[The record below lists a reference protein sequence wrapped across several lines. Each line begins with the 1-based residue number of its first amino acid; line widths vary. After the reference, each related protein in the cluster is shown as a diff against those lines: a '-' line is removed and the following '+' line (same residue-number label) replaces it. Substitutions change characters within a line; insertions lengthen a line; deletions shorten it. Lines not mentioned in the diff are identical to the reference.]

1 MTSPADAEICPGCE
15 KPVRLC
21 VCAALQPIDTR
32 LKVLLLQHP
41 QEKREVLGTAGLATR
56 LFPKAT
62 MKVGLSWP
70 GLRRLVGENADAK
83 RWGVLYLGAAKQ
95 SPGAAGA
102 NPQKSGGANRQEEVA
117 AVDKNGVPLKDSA
130 HVLADLE
137 GIILL
142 DGTWAQAKTLW
153 WRNAWLLKC
162 RRIVLN
168 PKVRSLYGQARK
180 EPRRESLSTLES
192 AALLLSRLEERPELY
207 DQALA
212 PFALLLKKLR
222 APRPRPPKPA
232 AAEGESA
239 PPTMTEAETTE
250 TETQAAETTQQ

>member
-1 MTSPADAEICPGCE
+1 MISPADAEICPGCE

-95 SPGAAGA
+95 SPG
-102 NPQKSGGANRQEEVA
+102 GGANRQEEVA

-130 HVLADLE
+130 QVLADLE
-137 GIILL
+137 GVILL

-222 APRPRPPKPA
+222 APRPRPAKPA
-232 AAEGESA
+232 AAEGDGA
-239 PPTMTEAETTE
+239 PPTMTQTVETTE
-250 TETQAAETTQQ
+250 E

>member
-1 MTSPADAEICPGCE
+1 MISPADAELCPGCE

-21 VCAALQPIDTR
+21 VCAAIQPIDTR

-41 QEKREVLGTAGLATR
+41 QEKREVLGTAVLATR
-56 LFPKAT
+56 IFPNAT

-70 GLRRLVGENADAK
+70 GLRRLAGEDADPK

-95 SPGAAGA
+95 SPTQGA
-102 NPQKSGGANRQEEVA
+102 GGAQGRDEVA
-117 AVDKNGVPLKDSA
+117 AVDKNGAPLKDSA
-130 HVLADLE
+130 AVLADLE

-192 AALLLSRLEERPELY
+192 GALLLSRLENRPELF

-222 APRPRPPKPA
+222 APRPRPAKPA
-232 AAEGESA
+232 APTAGQTETGTQAE
-239 PPTMTEAETTE
+239 EASE
-250 TETQAAETTQQ
+250 TETNDPT